1 MSNYSSVKRPLPFIV
16 ILLAFLCLAL
26 GFAFNTPYRTE
37 GRLIFQQGVSK
48 DIGAPD
54 ERQHANYVKRLME
67 GKSLPILDPEDPE
80 LYENY
85 QAHQPP
91 LYYYL
96 AAGFGAVSGADP
108 ADPQSGSRLRFL
120 SVILGMAAV
129 TGIYFLVKWADGRDE
144 VAWAAMTLGLMPM
157 FLGLSSAVSNDPL
170 LYAAIT
176 WTCAL
181 VVRAMKQGGAWKDL
195 AVLGLVAAV
204 AFGSKTTSLALIP
217 VLLTALALTWKE
229 PKGQKLVIGGG
240 LLLAL
245 ALASPIWLRNMS
257 LYGDPFA
264 LKVFQASFTGSAQA
278 STFIESFGAAGYWT
292 QWVAWWT
299 VRSLIGVFGYMDIYL
314 FETLGQAKFN
324 QIYLAL
330 AFLFGIILA
339 LGLVPAKSSREEEEE
354 DDSEPHPKA
363 LWPLAVLGIVVLLLF
378 IQFNRTYFQGQGR
391 YLYPALPLLALFWG
405 RGLVFA
411 FKGRPGAWIAGA
423 AILGGLSLLFL
434 SQLPQSFKV
443 RTASPSSEVSHRY
456 NQPSNGT
463 SSGELPL
470 LLAEARHEMPRG

>member
-1 MSNYSSVKRPLPFIV
+1 VSNYWAVKRPLPFIV
-16 ILLAFLCLAL
+16 ILLAFCSLAV
-26 GFAFNTPYRTE
+26 GYVFSTPYRTE
-37 GRLIFQQGVSK
+37 GRLIFQQGSSK

-67 GKSLPILDPEDPE
+67 GKGLPVLDPQDPE

-91 LYYYL
+91 LYYFL
-96 AAGFGAVSGADP
+96 AAGFSIVTGADP
-108 ADPQSGSRLRFL
+108 TDPQSGAKLRFL
-120 SVILGMAAV
+120 SVILGMATLA
-129 TGIYFLVKWADGRDE
+129 GIYFLVKWADGRDE

-157 FLGLSSAVSNDPL
+157 FLGLNSAVSNDPL
-170 LYAAIT
+170 LYAAIA
-176 WTCAL
+176 WSSAL
-181 VVRAMKQGGAWKDL
+181 AVKAMKQGGSWRDM
-195 AVLGLVAAV
+195 AVLGLVVAA
-204 AFGSKTTSLALIP
+204 AFASKTTSLALIP
-217 VLLTALALTWKE
+217 VLLTALTLTWRHD
-229 PKGQKLVIGGG
+229 KGQKIVIGGG

-245 ALASPIWLRNMS
+245 ILASPVWLRNMN

-264 LKVFQASFTGSAQA
+264 LRVFQASFTGSAQA
-278 STFIESFGAAGYWT
+278 STFIESIGAIGYWT

-339 LGLVPAKSSREEEEE
+339 LGLVPGRKDPSDQDEEEE
-354 DDSEPHPKA
+354 PTPRA
-363 LWPLAVLGIVVLLLF
+363 MWPLAVLGIVVLLLF
-378 IQFNRTYFQGQGR
+378 AQFNRTYFQGQGR
-391 YLYPALPLLALFWG
+391 YLYPAIPLLSLLWG

-411 FKGRPGAWIAGA
+411 FKGRPGAWIAGVVV
-423 AILGGLSLLFL
+423 LGGLSALFL

-443 RTASPSSEVSHRY
+443 RAGTSSPEVSQRY
-456 NQPSNGT
+456 NLPSNGS
-463 SSGELPL
+463 SSGELSL
-470 LLAEARHEMPRG
+470 LLAQARHEVPGG